1 MEKKLYLKVNF
12 LKTLS
17 QVVYSLSGPEVTAFY
32 WLFYLLFLST

>member
-17 QVVYSLSGPEVTAFY
+17 QVVYSLSGSEATAFY